1 MASILG
7 AVRDELAILGASGW
21 RAQTA
26 LTLAATLDDEPNA
39 SMARELR
46 SLMTELGSSAKAVA
60 AKGDIGDDLA
70 AGRAARIAAA
80 AGS

>member
-1 MASILG
+1 MGSILV
-7 AVRDELAILGASGW
+7 AVVDELASLGASGW
-21 RAQTA
+21 RAETA
-26 LTLAATLDDEPNA
+26 LTLAATLDVEPNA

-60 AKGDIGDDLA
+60 AKGDVGDDLA

-80 AGS
+80 SGS